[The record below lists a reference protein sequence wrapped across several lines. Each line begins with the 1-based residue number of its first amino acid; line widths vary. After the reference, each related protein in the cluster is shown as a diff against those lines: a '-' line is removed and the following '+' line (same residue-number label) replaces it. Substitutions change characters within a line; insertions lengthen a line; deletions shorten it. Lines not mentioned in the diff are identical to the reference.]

1 VSDLLTLTV
10 LTPVVAGRARY
21 AGVNAISD
29 HGAYHGKKSAEY
41 LELFRAVRE
50 AARAEMERVGWV
62 TWPHPCEVQV
72 VRYHR
77 TARMSD
83 CGNLGKAEMD
93 AMAPSTPNQE
103 ARDKCAHFPGVYLND
118 SLVRPYHASVEYDP
132 DGPDRVVIIVR
143 RRYPDIAAVVVPRK
157 HRAVVP
163 KVPRARQPQVASP
176 SARAPKSERMALLG
190 NSASTNDQT

>member
-29 HGAYHGKKSAEY
+29 HGAYHGRKSSEY

-83 CGNLGKAEMD
+83 SGNIGKAEMD
-93 AMAPSTPNQE
+93 ALAPSTPNQE
-103 ARDKCAHFPGVYLND
+103 ARDKCAPFPGVYEND

-143 RRYPDIAAVVVPRK
+143 RRYPDVAAVVVPRK
-157 HRAVVP
+157 RRVVVP
-163 KVPRARQPQVASP
+163 ERPAA
-176 SARAPKSERMALLG
+176 AIAPKAQRMALLNG
-190 NSASTNDQT
+190 KPIAMQDALKLLRGE